1 MKKGIN
7 FWSFAPNTSVKDAM
21 ELCKRA
27 GYEAIELTMAEEG
40 EINLD
45 SSQEEIKKIL
55 GYARN
60 VGVEIASLATSL
72 MWKYPLSSSDPVVRE
87 KAKSIVK
94 KSLEVAS
101 WLEVEA
107 VLVVPGV
114 VESLS
119 PDDEVVAYDVVYER
133 SLNALR
139 ELAQV
144 AESKR
149 VTIGIENVWN
159 KFLLSPTEMRD
170 FIDQIVSDYVGC
182 YFDVGNIL
190 PIGLPEQ
197 WIRILG
203 SRIKRVHFKDF
214 KLSVGNINGFVDLLA
229 GDVNWPEVMVALKE
243 VGYDGYV
250 TAEMSPYKSH
260 PEAILWNTSKSMDF
274 ILARV

>member
-7 FWSFAPNTSVKDAM
+7 FWSFAPNTSVEVAM
-21 ELCKRA
+21 ELAKKT
-27 GYEAIELTMAEEG
+27 GFEAIEIAVTEEG
-40 EINLD
+40 EINLN
-45 SSQEEIKKIL
+45 SSEEEIKKIL

-60 VGVEIASLATSL
+60 VGVEIASLATTL
-72 MWKYPLSSSDPVVRE
+72 LWKYTLTSNDPKERE
-87 KAKSIVK
+87 KAKSIVE
-94 KSLEVAS
+94 KSLEIAS
-101 WLEVEA
+101 WLEIDA
-107 VLVVPGV
+107 VLVVAGV

-119 PDDEVVAYDVVYER
+119 PGGEIIAYDVVYER

-139 ELAQV
+139 ELAPI
-144 AESKR
+144 AESKK
-149 VTIGIENVWN
+149 VTLGIENVWN
-159 KFLLSPTEMRD
+159 KFLLGPTEMGD
-170 FIDQIVSDYVGC
+170 FIDRVESDYVGC

-190 PIGLPEQ
+190 SMGLPEQ

-203 SRIKRVHFKDF
+203 PKIKRVHFKDF
-214 KLSVGNINGFVDLLA
+214 KRSVGNINGFVDLLS

-250 TAEMSPYKSH
+250 TAETSPYKFH